1 MSKRPK
7 LFSTMGVVSVMQK
20 LSHPSPS
27 VMQKL
32 HNSLIH
38 HLLLCKNSLIHHLNS
53 IFSPGSTS
61 MCHEENY
68 KTLNLSRSVI
78 LFIDLLWTSWWLEHP
93 RKCFPLLIPS
103 VSNLLFCSS
112 QLPLNSSI
120 VWLQLQSML
129 EALNCSINIIECD
142 ACLSLTEKSFW
153 VSLPFTQCK
162 VCI

>member
-1 MSKRPK
+1 
-7 LFSTMGVVSVMQK
+7 MGVVSVMQK

-78 LFIDLLWTSWWLEHP
+78 LLQKNKTNYHPNDTSSTDVMPKIQTKDSKW
-93 RKCFPLLIPS
+93 
-103 VSNLLFCSS
+103 
-112 QLPLNSSI
+112 
-120 VWLQLQSML
+120 
-129 EALNCSINIIECD
+129 
-142 ACLSLTEKSFW
+142 
-153 VSLPFTQCK
+153 
-162 VCI
+162 